1 MLDQLLQLDR
11 EVFLSLNNLGNESWD
26 SFWLAVTNKWTSIPV
41 YLIFLIFSYKLLG
54 IRKTLL
60 VLVTVGLLITCTDQ
74 LANFFKY
81 GVRRLR
87 PCYEEDLIGKMRLV
101 KAYCGGKFAFFSAH
115 AANSFALAIF
125 FVFLLKSK
133 VKLLPFFILL
143 WALLVAYSRIY
154 IGVHYPLD
162 VITGL
167 LIGSLFGWLFYKLY
181 IFAVQKFSV

>member
-11 EVFLSLNNLGNESWD
+11 ELFISLNNLGSESWD
-26 SFWLAVTNKWTSIPV
+26 GFWLAVTNKWTSIPV
-41 YLIFLIFSYKLLG
+41 YFVFLVLAYRLLG
-54 IRKTLL
+54 LKKTLL
-60 VLVTVGLLITCTDQ
+60 LIVTIGLLITCTDQ

-87 PCYEEDLIGKMRLV
+87 PCYEEDLLGKMRLV

-115 AANSFALAIF
+115 AANSFALATF
-125 FVFLLKSK
+125 FIMLLKPK
-133 VKLLPFFILL
+133 MKYIAFFILL

-162 VITGL
+162 VLTGL
-167 LIGSLFGWLFYKLY
+167 LVGSLFGWVFYKLY

>member
-1 MLDQLLQLDR
+1 MLDQLLHLDR
-11 EVFLSLNNLGNESWD
+11 VLFLSLNNLGSESWD
-26 SFWLAVTNKWTSIPV
+26 GFWLAVTNKWTSIPV
-41 YLIFLIFSYKLLG
+41 YLILLIISYRFLG
-54 IRKTLL
+54 IKKTLL
-60 VLVTVGLLITCTDQ
+60 LLVCVGLLITCTDQ

-87 PCYEEDLIGKMRLV
+87 PCHEEDLIGKMRLV

-115 AANSFALAIF
+115 AANSFALASF
-125 FVFLLKSK
+125 FIFLLKK
-133 VKLLPFFILL
+133 RINYFAILILL

-162 VITGL
+162 VLTGL

-181 IFAVQKFSV
+181 IFALQKFSV